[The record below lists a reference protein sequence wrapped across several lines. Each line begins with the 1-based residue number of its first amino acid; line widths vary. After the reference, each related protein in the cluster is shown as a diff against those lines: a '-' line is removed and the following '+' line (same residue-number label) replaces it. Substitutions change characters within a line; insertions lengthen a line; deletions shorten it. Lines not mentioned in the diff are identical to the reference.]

1 MIAPLQ
7 TKVNTIFRIFAIFI
21 LFFEKTVAFLRRVW
35 YNTFTVPMCVPNLA
49 TIGRRKKRGFIM
61 TLGEKIKARRMELG
75 LSVDEVAEKIGRNR
89 ATVYRYE
96 NSDIED
102 IPTGVLETLSKA
114 LSTTPTQLMGWSEE
128 LSDRDKKDI
137 AQTMERFIQQLG
149 DPNEALMFDGEPLD
163 DESRDLLLKSLENSL
178 TLGKMIAKKKFTPK
192 KFQD

>member
-1 MIAPLQ
+1 
-7 TKVNTIFRIFAIFI
+7 
-21 LFFEKTVAFLRRVW
+21 
-35 YNTFTVPMCVPNLA
+35 
-49 TIGRRKKRGFIM
+49 M

>member
-1 MIAPLQ
+1 MVQYLYSADVCTQ
-7 TKVNTIFRIFAIFI
+7 SRHDWKAQ
-21 LFFEKTVAFLRRVW
+21 EKR
-35 YNTFTVPMCVPNLA
+35 N
-49 TIGRRKKRGFIM
+49 IM

-75 LSVDEVAEKIGRNR
+75 LSVDEVAEKIDRNR

-102 IPTGVLETLSKA
+102 IPTGVLETLSKV